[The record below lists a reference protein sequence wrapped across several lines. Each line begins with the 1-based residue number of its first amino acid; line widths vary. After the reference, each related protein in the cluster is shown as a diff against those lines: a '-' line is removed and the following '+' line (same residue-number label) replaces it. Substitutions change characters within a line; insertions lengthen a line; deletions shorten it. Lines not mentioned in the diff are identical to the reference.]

1 MSVPNARAI
10 VGSGYIDD
18 IIEVEGDQCM
28 KGQRSLLCEARMKVK
43 AVGIEEVAYTGRKSR
58 GGAERLVGS
67 TVQCSGV
74 HRWTV
79 ERV

>member
-18 IIEVEGDQCM
+18 IIEVEGDQFM

-43 AVGIEEVAYTGRKSR
+43 AVGLEEVAYTGRKSR
-58 GGAERLVGS
+58 
-67 TVQCSGV
+67 
-74 HRWTV
+74 V
-79 ERV
+79 ELRG